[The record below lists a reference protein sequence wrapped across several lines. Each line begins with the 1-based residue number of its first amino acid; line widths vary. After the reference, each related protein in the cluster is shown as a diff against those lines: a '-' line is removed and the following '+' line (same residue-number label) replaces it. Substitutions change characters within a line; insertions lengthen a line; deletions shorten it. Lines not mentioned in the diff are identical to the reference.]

1 MTSKILFVD
10 DDPIMHQLYKPH
22 VERAGYEWVGA
33 SGGREAIEAAACER
47 PRLAVIDIM
56 MPEMDGLS
64 TVAELRKAEATR
76 ALPVIMITGELSYYG
91 RKEDFTGAG
100 AAVFMT
106 KPFGAKQLLEAI
118 GRLLPATVNEPM
130 NAVPSASGRKT

>member
-33 SGGREAIEAAACER
+33 TGGREAIEAAACER
-47 PRLAVIDIM
+47 QRLAIIDIM

-64 TVAELRKAEATR
+64 TVAELRKTEDTKSMTVIVITGDLNYFGHKYQFTEAT
-76 ALPVIMITGELSYYG
+76 
-91 RKEDFTGAG
+91 
-100 AAVFMT
+100 AA
-106 KPFGAKQLLEAI
+106 PF
-118 GRLLPATVNEPM
+118 
-130 NAVPSASGRKT
+130 

>member
-10 DDPIMHQLYKPH
+10 DDPIMHLLYKPH

-33 SGGREAIEAAACER
+33 SGGREAIKTAASER

-64 TVAELRKAEATR
+64 TVAELRKGEATKTM
-76 ALPVIMITGELSYYG
+76 PVIVITGELGYYG
-91 RKEDFTGAG
+91 RRDEFTQAG
-100 AAVFMT
+100 VATFMT
-106 KPFGAKQLLEAI
+106 KPFGPKQLLEAI
-118 GRLLPATVNEPM
+118 GRLLPA
-130 NAVPSASGRKT
+130 

>member
-22 VERAGYEWVGA
+22 VERAGYAWFGA
-33 SGGREAIEAAACER
+33 SGGREAIEVAACER
-47 PRLAVIDIM
+47 PRLAVIDMM
-56 MPEMDGLS
+56 MPGMDGLS
-64 TVAELRKAEATR
+64 TVAELRKAEATK
-76 ALPVIMITGELSYYG
+76 AMPVIMITGELSYYG
-91 RKEDFTGAG
+91 RKEEFTGAG

-118 GRLLPATVNEPM
+118 GRLLPTA
-130 NAVPSASGRKT
+130 ASAPG